1 MLLRGASKKK
11 TILNESEFEHYAR
24 HISLSLIG
32 ISGQE
37 KIKQSKVLIVGTGGL
52 GSPISM
58 YLAAAGVGVIGLA
71 DFDVVDK
78 SNLQRQI
85 VHGYDTLGTE
95 KVESAKK
102 RLLNINKHL
111 NVKTYNIKLDQ
122 SNAEEIIRNYDI
134 VVDAS
139 DNFSVRYAMNDACHI
154 LNIPLIHGSISEF
167 RGQVSVFNYKHGP
180 CYRCLFPTA
189 PPDELAPSGS
199 VTGVIGIIPG
209 IIGTIQ
215 ASEVLKVILN
225 IGEILT
231 GELLT
236 VDVLSTNFKKI
247 KLLKNKN
254 CITCSK

>member
-1 MLLRGASKKK
+1 M
-11 TILNESEFEHYAR
+11 
-24 HISLSLIG
+24 
-32 ISGQE
+32 
-37 KIKQSKVLIVGTGGL
+37 

-58 YLAAAGVGVIGLA
+58 YLAAAGVGVIGLV

-85 VHGYDTLGTE
+85 VHGYDTLGNE
-95 KVESAKK
+95 KVESAKQ

-111 NVKTYNIKLDQ
+111 NIKTYNIKLNQ
-122 SNAEEIIRNYDI
+122 SNAEKLIKDYDV

-139 DNFSVRYAMNDACHI
+139 DNFSVRYAMNDACHVYK
-154 LNIPLIHGSISEF
+154 IPFIHGSISEF
-167 RGQVSVFNYKHGP
+167 RGQVSVFNYKEGP
-180 CYRCLFPTA
+180 CYRCLFPSS

-209 IIGTIQ
+209 IVGTIQ

-225 IGEILT
+225 IGEILS

-236 VDVLSTNFKKI
+236 VDVLNTNFRKI

-254 CITCSK
+254 CIICSK